1 MMEDPTEDII
11 LSELSPAEIAL
22 IVDQLEELDPDN
34 ELLPAG
40 KLWYDNFWKEYFFL
54 NKSNVKTTVTMY
66 LENVLPFRKC
76 I

>member
-40 KLWYDNFWKEYFFL
+40 KLWYEFFWKEYFFQIKVML
-54 NKSNVKTTVTMY
+54 K
-66 LENVLPFRKC
+66 LR
-76 I
+76 